1 MNKIKN
7 MMVAFLAIFMLGSSF
22 VTVSASAS
30 ANSKYTKAMDKY
42 NKTSSATY
50 VMNMDTNHVYYQK
63 HATSKRAV
71 ASTAKI
77 MTLYLAIQKAQ
88 TTKNG
93 WNQKV
98 KISPSLARMSKNHS
112 LGSYVLKAN
121 KKYTVRNLYKASLI
135 ASSNSATIA
144 LGQWV
149 SGTNNKF
156 IKKMNSQVKA
166 WGIASQARFV
176 SSSGL
181 ENSDLYPYYIRYGSH
196 YDYNRVSAK
205 ALAVIASH
213 LLKLY
218 PAIVNDAKM
227 YRYHQSGQTLKNAN
241 ELLAGGLR
249 YDAALHVDGL
259 KTGYTPLAGNCLV
272 STSQLPNKNRVII
285 VSLHDRFNAYD
296 QSRMYKMIYKTFPE
310 FK

>member
-1 MNKIKN
+1 MRKVKN

-22 VTVSASAS
+22 VTVSASANT
-30 ANSKYTKAMDKY
+30 NSSYTKAMNKY

-50 VMNMDTNHVYYQK
+50 AINMDTNQVYYQK
-63 HATSKRAV
+63 NATSKRAV

-98 KISPSLARMSKNHS
+98 KISRSLANMSRHHS

-121 KKYTVRNLYKASLI
+121 KQYTVRNLYKASLI

-156 IKKMNSQVKA
+156 IKKMNAQVKA
-166 WGIASQARFV
+166 WGISSQARFV

-181 ENSDLYPYYIRYGSH
+181 ENSDLYPYYIRYGSR

-205 ALAVIASH
+205 ALAVIAAN
-213 LLKLY
+213 LLRLY
-218 PAIVNDAKM
+218 PAIVNDAKL

-241 ELLAGGLR
+241 ELLAGN
-249 YDAALHVDGL
+249 AALHVDGL